1 MRARSYQASP
11 GPAKASALCISLW
24 MIQTNL
30 LVNHG
35 VAVEERGCGKVDN
48 RQGADLIQIAGPPA
62 IHRRSE
68 IPTAGLWSLLLQ
80 RRHAVD
86 LLFSGV
92 AYAQV
97 RPELVT
103 QSLTGPAGATAS
115 SWPDAQLRRSGTGL
129 TLGKLGPYSGSRC
142 RVRVPAVSAMALTR
156 GGAYVDACLEQPK
169 GGWVAARGC
178 CTGRASTRST
188 PRRRPDR

>member
-80 RRHAVD
+80 RGHAVD
-86 LLFSGV
+86 LPF
-92 AYAQV
+92 
-97 RPELVT
+97 
-103 QSLTGPAGATAS
+103 
-115 SWPDAQLRRSGTGL
+115 
-129 TLGKLGPYSGSRC
+129 SRC
-142 RVRVPAVSAMALTR
+142 SVCLGQTRVGYSVAH
-156 GGAYVDACLEQPK
+156 GA
-169 GGWVAARGC
+169 
-178 CTGRASTRST
+178 GRCYRE
-188 PRRRPDR
+188 